1 MEKQYYNCSCY
12 FSIIIEKICYY
23 QIKFDLGLLS
33 ALFGM
38 GGGPGK
44 KIRQFSL
51 KTEACASSY
60 GLLQFWCFDTKGP
73 RAAAGAFFFW
83 LKPPPRPQALFFREK
98 GICFR
103 RKCFCLFKKGVFH
116 DKKGS
121 PHATF
126 HLDHVKR
133 QISSKEFD

>member
-1 MEKQYYNCSCY
+1 MFML
-12 FSIIIEKICYY
+12 FSIIIKNKCYY

-38 GGGPGK
+38 AGGPGK

-73 RAAAGAFFFW
+73 RAAAGAFFF
-83 LKPPPRPQALFFREK
+83 LAKASPAAAGAFF
-98 GICFR
+98 
-103 RKCFCLFKKGVFH
+103 
-116 DKKGS
+116 
-121 PHATF
+121 P
-126 HLDHVKR
+126 
-133 QISSKEFD
+133 